1 MTENARERLKM
12 LITHSGKSLEECG
25 HDGVLEELVEDST
38 IFGSDHNEILC
49 VLEAWSG
56 SSRRTQLLGFLFDE

>member
-25 HDGVLEELVEDST
+25 LDGVLEELVRLHPLWLRLQRNLVCA
-38 IFGSDHNEILC
+38 GG
-49 VLEAWSG
+49 LERFIQKNAAAG
-56 SSRRTQLLGFLFDE
+56 IPLR

>member
-25 HDGVLEELVEDST
+25 HDSVLEELVERE
-38 IFGSDHNEILC
+38 F
-49 VLEAWSG
+49 
-56 SSRRTQLLGFLFDE
+56 R